1 MIQTVWKILRDP
13 NDADDALQCALTTLW
28 RKWSTLRTHINPEAL
43 VLRICVD
50 AAYDQ
55 LRKTSR
61 RRRRDQPATQMLV
74 AADPSQEAEQEETE
88 QEILQAIAALRGKQ
102 RTATYLRLIEGYS
115 YEAIA
120 ATVRCGEP
128 TARKHVARGRQ
139 RLQASLSHLA
149 PNHRQPSKS

>member
-1 MIQTVWKILRDP
+1 MIQILWRILRDA
-13 NDADDALQCALTTLW
+13 NEADDALQCALTTLW
-28 RKWSTLRTHINPEAL
+28 RKWSTLRKHINPEAL

-61 RRRRDQPATQMLV
+61 QQRRNQPITEVPV

-88 QEILQAIAALRGKQ
+88 REILQAIAALRGKQ
-102 RTATYLRLIEGYS
+102 RTATYMRLIEGYS

-120 ATVRCGEP
+120 ATVNCGEP

-149 PNHRQPSKS
+149 PRHRQASKS